1 MKNLFISSLIACLCS
16 SWLYGQTISFNQTPL
31 DFKDFPTIN
40 FGTSLKFGPDERL
53 YVAQLKGEIK
63 IYTIFKNG
71 PNSYEVVGE
80 EILMQVKTIPNYD
93 DTGQPA
99 YDNRN
104 ARQIT
109 GITVV
114 GTPTN
119 PIIYASSSDPKW
131 GGPSGDKLLDTNS
144 GIITRLTWT
153 GSEWEA
159 VDIVRGLP
167 RSEENH
173 STNAVEYTEI
183 GGKPYLLVASGGL
196 TNAGSPSKN
205 FAYITEYALSA
216 AILSVDL
223 DAINAIGTTTDPSSG
238 RLFIYDIP
246 TLDDP
251 SRPNKNG
258 IYDINHPNY
267 DGIDVNDPFGGNDGL
282 NMGMVVEGG
291 PVQIF
296 SPGFRNAY
304 DLVVTQSGK
313 VYATDNGANINW
325 GGLPIGEGDPLLVSN
340 NYDPNEP
347 GNGPLNASISGEYV
361 DNKDHLLM
369 ITDNLENYI
378 FGSFY
383 GGHPTPIRANPGAA
397 YVQGTAFPY
406 DSGGAGLYTKF
417 IGDNDNWSNVTP
429 LFTPSDKFRTQVL
442 APVPPGGNGFDT
454 YAANSLPANWP
465 PVPLSMANPVEADFI
480 APTLNNPN
488 GPQPSVVTIF
498 PNNTNALEEYTS
510 SNFDGALKGALIAGK
525 SGGDI
530 HLVTLNEDGSLKNL
544 EINKWNMN
552 GGNALGITTNSDNE
566 IFPGTIWVA
575 TFDNRI
581 MIMTPAD
588 DVFCIDIDDP
598 LFDPLADYDHDG
610 YTNQDEIDNGTDYCS
625 GASRPNDYDQDLVSD
640 LNDLDDDGD
649 GIIDAE
655 DPFQL
660 GDPRDLPID
669 NELFSN
675 QIDNRGR
682 QSGFLGLGLTGFM
695 NNGEPNPNWMNWL
708 DRDRVRPGPNDI
720 FGGTAGAIQV
730 SMTGGTANG
739 TANNQEKGFQFGINV
754 GTETGKYVISSGI
767 IGLASPGQLFDY
779 DGNGEVGIQIGD
791 GTQSNFIKLVF
802 TKTHIL
808 AVQEINDV
816 PLADSLSMLIPIDS
830 PPGPNTLIQL
840 SFEVDPEVGEIK
852 PFYQLDN
859 DVKVY
864 LGSIV
869 PQGVIKEAI
878 QNKSKPLA
886 VGVYGS
892 SHDFS
897 KSFIGV
903 WNYFRVKGEQPY
915 IIRKLA
921 NVERLMNDPDLVID
935 LSEYFDDNNGVQNLV
950 FTVAENTDQKVV
962 ATIDGDLLTLDFPN
976 DMANSTIKVRAT
988 DADGFFEEQ
997 SFIVNVEQ
1005 DTEIILRINAGG
1017 HIISGTDG
1025 SPNWLDNSINGPFTS
1040 DIFSVTSGRGSAND
1054 FPLSGRHS
1062 SIPSYVSDETYTSI
1076 FGRERFTQD
1085 PQMTYSI
1092 PLPNGEYIVNLYMGN
1107 GFDGTST
1114 LFKRLFDISIEGE
1127 NVESQFD
1134 LISEFG
1140 HKIGG
1145 MKSYSI
1151 SLTDEE
1157 LNITFTK
1164 VKENPLLNA
1173 IEIIGKPIQTPI
1185 HFEPIEDMIHFS
1197 GHELDGSLF
1206 IVASGGDGN
1215 LNYSATGLPPGV
1227 LIEPTNG
1234 TIYGQINDNALSNSP
1249 YRVKIVI
1256 DDEDEVSSDAVSF
1269 NFTWT
1274 ISPPLENQTWKGKN
1288 ESENYAGRHE
1298 NSFVQA
1304 GNRFY
1309 LMGGRES
1316 SRTIDIYDYENDVW
1330 RSLTNISPKEF
1341 NHFQAVE
1348 YEGLIWVIGAFQTN
1362 NFPDEEPATNIWMFD
1377 PVNEIWIEGPEI
1389 PESRRRGGAGLV
1401 MFRNK
1406 FYLVNGNQLGH
1417 SGGYVNYLDEYDPKT
1432 GEWNILPNSPQARD
1446 HFFASIVGNKL
1457 FVAGGRRSGGPGG
1470 VFAPVIPEVDVYDFQ
1485 QNSWSTLPASQNLPT
1500 PRAGAITNNYLG
1512 KLIVAGG
1519 EIVDS
1524 DVALNVTEMY
1534 DPEIREWKTLAPMN
1548 NARHG
1553 TQGIVSGKGLFV
1565 LAGSPVRAGG
1575 NQKNME
1581 YFGFDEPFGKPVI
1594 GSEIIMDSSIQVKK
1608 GVPLNTTVSI
1618 ENGNAGIFIK
1628 SLEIVGEDAESFVLT
1643 TENSHTNILWKSGHS
1658 ESLGI
1663 EYIGSKVDGRAD
1675 LVITYG
1681 NGQQKVMNLIGDGIY
1696 EQVSLFINSG
1706 STQHVSYLGDQ
1717 YVSDV
1722 VEPENL
1728 SYTTSNYF
1736 TNTQAGT
1743 EPLFQ
1748 SERYGSAFS
1757 YLIQVPNGVY
1767 NLVTYH
1773 NETWFGRPNGGV
1785 EGPGKRVFNISIQGE
1800 LAKSNIDLFYISE
1813 NEAASFNFENI
1824 EVTNGTLLISL
1835 DALVNNAT
1843 ISGFKL
1849 VNRGELGQ
1857 VPLAKITSS
1866 AISGEAP
1873 FSVEFSGAE
1882 SGGEQPLSYLWAFGD
1897 GSTSTEVNATHV
1909 YTIPGIYEASLTVS
1923 GVDGQQDTQ
1932 SVVITVSDKLPD
1944 FELYLNAGT
1953 ANTVTFEGDSYLGDL
1968 GFPSYYSTSR
1978 TNSVVD
1984 ESVNAIF
1991 HTERFGQNFEFT
2003 IPVPNGIYTVK
2014 THHNEL
2020 WFGKNGPAS
2029 KVGNRVFNIS
2039 LEGNVVKQNVD
2050 LFLVSADRPV
2060 SFTFEN
2066 VEITD
2071 GVLNLNL
2078 TSIKNNATIS
2088 GISIAS
2094 NDGAVL
2100 LNAIIEASI
2109 QEGTAPLIVG
2119 FNGGNSIGQEI
2130 LSYVWN
2136 FGDGTESTE
2145 IQPTKTFDLPGTYK
2159 VSLTVVDANG
2169 NSDSNTFVINVLESE
2184 PLISY
2189 HFNTGTNN
2197 TTTWN
2202 NITYVADNLTPD
2214 IFNKNSKMNSVFEAS
2229 PSIPLFQTERYASNL
2244 EYYIPVDNGIYT
2256 VKTYHNELWFGR
2268 KGPAAAPGK
2277 RVFDFYIEGQLVKEN
2292 FDIFVEGNNSPT
2304 ELVFD
2309 EIIVSDGV
2317 FNLNLVRKTNSPTIS
2332 GLSIIQTA
2340 KLGSNQRIQVT
2351 SPKVTVNKQ
2360 DIESSGYSSSEVL
2373 LYPNPTQDVVNIYFP
2388 SDLKIRNIL
2397 ISDLTGRL
2405 VQTYS
2410 TGETLTGNIQ
2420 LSLEMLKSGVYT
2432 VHLLSEF
2439 GETQRLRLMI
2449 KK

>member
-1 MKNLFISSLIACLCS
+1 MKTSILSSLVFLLS
-16 SWLYGQTISFNQTPL
+16 GTWLLAQTISFNQTPL
-31 DFKDFPTIN
+31 NFKDFPTIN

-71 PNSYEVVGE
+71 PNDYEVVGE
-80 EILMQVKTIPNYD
+80 EVLMQVKSIPNFD
-93 DTGQPA
+93 DTGYPA
-99 YDNRN
+99 FDNRD

-114 GTPTN
+114 GTPEN
-119 PIIYASSSDPKW
+119 PVIYAASSDPKW
-131 GGPSGDKLLDTNS
+131 GGPNGDKLLDTNS

-153 GSEWEA
+153 GVAWDA

-173 STNAVEYTEI
+173 STNAVEYTVI
-183 GGKPYLLVASGGL
+183 GGKPYLLIASGGL

-205 FAYITEYALSA
+205 FAFITEYALSA

-223 DAINAIGTTTDPSSG
+223 DAINAMDIKIDASSG
-238 RLFIYDIP
+238 RSFIYDIP

-251 SRPNKNG
+251 TRANKNG
-258 IYDINHPNY
+258 IYDINDPNY

-282 NMGMVVEGG
+282 NMGMVVAGG

-325 GGLPIGEGDPLLVSN
+325 GGLPVGEGDPLLVSN
-340 NYDPNEP
+340 NYDPSEP
-347 GNGPLNASISGEYV
+347 GNGPLNPSVSGEHV

-369 ITDNLENYI
+369 ITNDLENYT

-383 GGHPTPIRANPGAA
+383 GGHPTPIRANPGAS
-397 YVQGTAFPY
+397 YVPGMPFPY
-406 DSGGAGLYTKF
+406 VPGGAGLYTKF
-417 IGDNDNWSNVTP
+417 IGDNDNWVNVTP
-429 LFTPSDKFRTQVL
+429 PFTPSDLFRDQILT
-442 APVPPGGNGFDT
+442 PIPPGGNDFQT
-454 YAANSLPANWP
+454 YASTSLPVNWP

-488 GPQPSVVTIF
+488 GPQPNIVTIL
-498 PNNTNALEEYTS
+498 PNNSNALEEYTS
-510 SNFDGALKGALIAGK
+510 SNFNGALKGALIAGK

-530 HLVTLNEDGSLKNL
+530 HLVTLNEDGSLKTL

-581 MIMTPAD
+581 MVMTPAD
-588 DVFCIDIDDP
+588 DVFCIETSDP
-598 LFDPLADYDHDG
+598 LFNPLEDYDHDG
-610 YTNQDEIDNGTDYCS
+610 YSNQDEIDNGTDYCS
-625 GASRPNDYDQDLVSD
+625 GASRPNDFDQDFISN
-640 LNDLDDDGD
+640 LNDIDDDGD
-649 GIIDAE
+649 GIPDSE

-660 GDPRDLPID
+660 GDPQNLPID
-669 NELFSN
+669 NELFTN
-675 QIDNRGR
+675 QIDGQGR

-695 NNGEPNPNWMNWL
+695 NNGDPNPNWMNWI
-708 DRDRVRPGPNDI
+708 DRNRERPGPNDI

-739 TANNQEKGFQFGINV
+739 TANNQEKGFQFGAMV
-754 GTETGKYVISSGI
+754 GSETGKYMISSEI

-779 DGNGEVGIQIGD
+779 DGYGEVGIQMGD

-816 PLADSLSMLIPIDS
+816 PLGDSLSMVIPLDAS
-830 PPGPNTLIQL
+830 PGPNTLVQL
-840 SFEVDPEVGEIK
+840 SFEVNPELGEVK

-859 DVKVY
+859 NPKVY
-864 LGSIV
+864 LGSFLA
-869 PQGVIKEAI
+869 QGLIKEAI
-878 QNKSKPLA
+878 QDKSKPLA
-886 VGVYGS
+886 IGVYGS

-903 WNYFRVKGEQPY
+903 WNYFSVIGEQPY
-915 IIRKLA
+915 VIRNFG
-921 NVERLMNDPDLVID
+921 NVKKLMNDPNLVIN
-935 LSEYFDDNNGVQNLV
+935 LYEYFSDNNGAQGLS
-950 FTVAENTDQKVV
+950 FTVEENTDPKLNTSIV
-962 ATIDGDLLTLDFPN
+962 GERLTLDFPN
-976 DMANSTIKVRAT
+976 DEAYSTVTVRAT
-988 DADGFFEEQ
+988 DADGYFVEQ
-997 SFIVNVEQ
+997 SFVVEVEQ
-1005 DTEIILRINAGG
+1005 DIEIILRINAGG
-1017 HIISGTDG
+1017 AMIPGAYD
-1025 SPNWLDNSINGPFTS
+1025 SPNWLDNSINGSITNELY
-1040 DIFSVTSGRGSAND
+1040 SVTSGRGFGNE

-1062 SIPSYVSDETYTSI
+1062 SIPAYISDETYLSI
-1076 FGRERFTQD
+1076 FGRERFTTEQ
-1085 PQMTYSI
+1085 QMTYNI
-1092 PLPNGEYIVNLYMGN
+1092 PLPNGEYLVNLYMGN
-1107 GFDGTST
+1107 GFSGTST
-1114 LFKRLFDISIEGE
+1114 AFSRLFDISIEG
-1127 NVESQFD
+1127 NKVQSQFD
-1134 LISEFG
+1134 LITEFG
-1140 HKIGG
+1140 HKVGG
-1145 MKSYSI
+1145 MKTYSV
-1151 SLTDEE
+1151 SLRDEE
-1157 LNITFTK
+1157 LNIAFTK
-1164 VKENPLLNA
+1164 IKENPLVNA

-1185 HFEPIEDMIHFS
+1185 QFEPLENMIHFA

-1206 IVASGGDGN
+1206 IGASGGNGN
-1215 LNYSATGLPPGV
+1215 LTYSATGLPPGV

-1234 TIYGQINDNALSNSP
+1234 TIYGQIDENALSNSP
-1249 YRVKIVI
+1249 YRVRVSI
-1256 DDEDEVSSDAVSF
+1256 DDEDEVSSDAVYF

-1274 ISPPLENQTWKGKN
+1274 ISPSLENQTWKGKD
-1288 ESENYAGRHE
+1288 ESENYKGRHE

-1316 SRTIDIYDYENDVW
+1316 SKTIDIYDYENDVW

-1362 NFPDEEPATNIWMFD
+1362 NFPDEEPAENIWIFD
-1377 PVNEIWIEGPEI
+1377 PANETWIMGPEI
-1389 PESRRRGGAGLV
+1389 PASRRRGGAGLV
-1401 MFRNK
+1401 MFRDK

-1446 HFFASIVGNKL
+1446 HFFASVVGNKL

-1485 QNSWSTLPASQNLPT
+1485 RNSWSTLPASQNLPT

-1519 EIVDS
+1519 EIADS
-1524 DVALNVTEMY
+1524 STALNVTEMY
-1534 DPEIREWKTLAPMN
+1534 DPDIQEWKTLAPLI

-1581 YFGFDEPFGKPVI
+1581 YFGFDEPFGKPVT
-1594 GSEIIMDSSIQVKK
+1594 GSQIIMESSMQLKK
-1608 GVPLNTTVSI
+1608 GVPSKTIISL
-1618 ENGNAGIFIK
+1618 ENGNSAVFIK
-1628 SLEIVGEDAESFVLT
+1628 SIEILGADAESFVLNT
-1643 TENSHTNILWKSGHS
+1643 SNIYSNILWKSEHK
-1658 ESLGI
+1658 EVLEL
-1663 EYIGSKVDGRAD
+1663 EYVGSKVDGRAD

-1681 NGQQKVMNLIGDGIY
+1681 NDQQKVMNLIGDGIY
-1696 EQVSLFINSG
+1696 EQVSLYINSG
-1706 STQHVSYLGDQ
+1706 SIQNVSYEGDQ
-1717 YVSDV
+1717 YVTDV
-1722 VEPENL
+1722 VQPENL
-1728 SYTTSNYF
+1728 TYTTSSYF

-1748 SERYGSAFS
+1748 SERYGPAFS

-1813 NEAASFNFENI
+1813 NEPASFNFENI

-1835 DALVNNAT
+1835 NALVNNAT

-1857 VPLAKITSS
+1857 VPLAKITPS

-1873 FSVEFSGAE
+1873 FTVEFSGAE

-1897 GSTSTEVNATHV
+1897 GSTSTEVNPTHV
-1909 YTIPGIYEASLTVS
+1909 YTIPGVYEASLTVS
-1923 GVDGQQDTQ
+1923 GVDGQNDTQ
-1932 SVVITVSDKLPD
+1932 SVVISVSDKLPD
-1944 FELYLNAGT
+1944 FALYLNTGT
-1953 ANTVTFEGDSYLGDL
+1953 ANAVTFEGDSYLGDL
-1968 GFPSYYSTSR
+1968 GFTSYYSTSS

-1984 ESVNAIF
+1984 GSVNAIY
-1991 HTERFGQNFEFT
+1991 HTERFGQNFGFS

-2020 WFGKNGPAS
+2020 WFGKRGPAS
-2029 KVGNRVFNIS
+2029 KVGNRIFNLA
-2039 LEGNVVKQNVD
+2039 LEGLLVKQNID
-2050 LFLVSADRPV
+2050 LFVESADKPV
-2060 SFTFEN
+2060 VFSFEN
-2066 VEITD
+2066 ITVTD

-2078 TSIKNNATIS
+2078 VGTKNNATIS
-2088 GISIAS
+2088 AISIIS
-2094 NDGAVL
+2094 NDDLNLLTAVM
-2100 LNAIIEASI
+2100 EAST
-2109 QEGTAPLIVG
+2109 QVGVAPLSVD
-2119 FNGGNSIGQEI
+2119 FNGGNSIGQGV
-2130 LSYVWN
+2130 LLLAWD
-2136 FGDGTESTE
+2136 FGDGTGSSEV
-2145 IQPTKTFDLPGTYK
+2145 QPTKTFTLPGDYT
-2159 VSLTVVDANG
+2159 VTLTITDENG
-2169 NSDSNTFVINVLESE
+2169 NSDSSSLLITVLESE
-2184 PLISY
+2184 PLNSY

-2197 TTTWN
+2197 TTNWT
-2202 NITYVADNLTPD
+2202 NITYVADNLTPS
-2214 IFNKNSKMNSVFEAS
+2214 IFNSDTRMNSLFSAS
-2229 PSIPLFQTERYASNL
+2229 SIALFQSERFGVNVAYT
-2244 EYYIPVDNGIYT
+2244 IPVEDGVYT
-2256 VKTYHNELWFGR
+2256 VKTYHNELWFG
-2268 KGPAAAPGK
+2268 KSGPTAAPGQ
-2277 RVFDFYIEGQLVKEN
+2277 RVFDFHIEGQLVKQN
-2292 FDIFVEGNNSPT
+2292 FDMFVESNNSPT
-2304 ELVFD
+2304 EVVFD
-2309 EIIVSDGV
+2309 GIIVTDGV
-2317 FNLNLVRKTNSPTIS
+2317 FNLSLIRKTNNATIS

-2340 KLGSNQRIQVT
+2340 RLGDNQRIHVT
-2351 SPKVTVNKQ
+2351 SPKVTVNKL
-2360 DIESSGYSSSEVL
+2360 DIESAQTTSNDVV
-2373 LYPNPTQDVVNIYFP
+2373 LYPNPSQNFVNVSLPYEINLRYI
-2388 SDLKIRNIL
+2388 S
-2397 ISDLTGRL
+2397 ISDLTGR
-2405 VQTYS
+2405 VIQTYNIGAKP
-2410 TGETLTGNIQ
+2410 TETIQ
-2420 LSLEMLKSGVYT
+2420 LDLEKFKSGVYT
-2432 VHLLSEF
+2432 VHLVSDD
-2439 GETQRLRLMI
+2439 GELQRMRLMI